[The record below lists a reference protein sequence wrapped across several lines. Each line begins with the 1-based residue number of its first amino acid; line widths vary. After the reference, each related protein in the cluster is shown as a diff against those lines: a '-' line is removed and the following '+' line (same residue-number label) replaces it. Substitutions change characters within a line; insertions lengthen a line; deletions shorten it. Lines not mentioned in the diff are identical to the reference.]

1 MQPQPSS
8 RHATILNAKLK
19 RLYDGAPLYDSVRM
33 AVEVERADAF
43 VNKKDDTVM
52 RPYVTFSAVLL
63 QTFLILS
70 IGCTQETA
78 DSKKARHKER
88 ATQYFEK
95 GEYREAII
103 EFKNVVQLDPLD
115 ADAHYRQGLSHLK
128 LGTVQDL
135 REAVKALTTT
145 VELNATNLDAQ
156 IKLGQLLFMANDPA
170 NARKRAEI
178 VLASASD
185 HKEGHALRGLS
196 LVRESRLGEGI
207 AELKKAIE
215 LDPTNISLFID
226 LARAQVQA
234 KDVQGAEATLLQA
247 LKTNPQSLEARLVL
261 GDFYQV
267 TGKPGQAEAEYK
279 RAVAESPDRPEPHIK
294 LAGFYITT
302 QRLTEAETV
311 YVSWARAK
319 PQDEN
324 PLVAMGDFYR
334 LTGQLDKAATS
345 YQQAVTV
352 NPKSTAA
359 RDRVILLDIDT
370 NKLDEAERQTKS
382 ILEANPKDPSG
393 LLFDG
398 RLKLARN
405 QLDAA
410 ITTLQSLKALAP
422 QVAGAY
428 HYLGIAYVKKKD
440 LPQAV
445 IELKEALK
453 LAPTSVDSHAVL
465 AGVYLSQGSAD
476 LAIEQAQATLQL
488 NPRHTRIAT
497 LLGEAYTLKGDT
509 EKAKQ
514 VFQALLKTSP
524 TNSIVSHRLGLIA
537 RSEKHDAEALQ
548 YFEQALKHTP
558 DFIEALAQIVSIK
571 AAQSKF
577 DDAKDRLLRHKAV
590 FPNNPHI
597 YVLLGQL
604 LVLTNDYGQA
614 EGAFKQAIELN
625 DNVLDAYTGLAGVY
639 LKRGHADEAIKEFK
653 IALSKNP
660 KLIGTYTVLG
670 MIYESQKK
678 YDEAQASYQ
687 EALKINPR
695 FAPAANNLAWLMMER
710 GENTDV
716 ALSYAQTAR
725 EVSPNDP
732 SIADT
737 LGWIYYQKKVYLQAA
752 SLLKEAAEKLPNE
765 PLVHFHYGMALF
777 KNGNKSE
784 AVRSLER
791 SLQLNVNHS
800 GAAEAKTTL
809 SALSSS

>member
-1 MQPQPSS
+1 MTMRHVVIVLALTMQ
-8 RHATILNAKLK
+8 
-19 RLYDGAPLYDSVRM
+19 V
-33 AVEVERADAF
+33 
-43 VNKKDDTVM
+43 
-52 RPYVTFSAVLL
+52 VL
-63 QTFLILS
+63 TLS
-70 IGCTQETA
+70 IGCTQETME
-78 DSKKARHKER
+78 SKKARHKER

-95 GEYREAII
+95 GDYREAII
-103 EFKNVVQLDPLD
+103 EFKNVIQLDPVD
-115 ADAHYRQGLSHLK
+115 ADAHYRQGLSHMK

-135 REAVKALTTT
+135 REAVKDFTTT
-145 VELNATNLDAQ
+145 VELNAANLDAQ
-156 IKLGQLLFMANDPA
+156 VKLGQLLLVANDPA

-178 VLASASD
+178 VLASSPD
-185 HKEGHALRGLS
+185 QKEGHILRGLS

-234 KDVQGAEATLLQA
+234 KDTQGAEFTLLQA
-247 LKTNPQSLEARLVL
+247 LKTNPQSVEARLVL

-267 TGKPGQAEAEYK
+267 TGKPAQAETEYK
-279 RAVAESPDRPEPHIK
+279 RTVAENPDRPESRTK
-294 LAGFYITT
+294 LAGFYMATH
-302 QRLTEAETV
+302 RLAEAEAV
-311 YVSWARAK
+311 YADWVKVK

-324 PLVAMGDFYR
+324 PLISIGDFYR
-334 LTGQLDKAATS
+334 FTGQLDKAANS
-345 YQQAVTV
+345 YHDAVTI
-352 NPKSTAA
+352 NPKSTTA

-370 NKLDEAERQTKS
+370 NKLDEADRQTKS

-405 QLDAA
+405 DIDAA
-410 ITTLQSLKALAP
+410 ITTLQSLKAVAP
-422 QVAGAY
+422 QGAGSY
-428 HYLGIAYVKKKD
+428 HYLGLAYVKKHN

-445 IELKEALK
+445 IELKEAIK
-453 LAPTSVDSHAVL
+453 LAPTSADSHAAL

-488 NPRHTRIAT
+488 NPRHARIAT
-497 LLGEAYTLKGDT
+497 LLGEAYALKGDT

-514 VFQALLKTSP
+514 VFQTLLKASP
-524 TNSIVSHRLGLIA
+524 NYSFAHHRLGLIA

-548 YFEQALKHTP
+548 HFEQALKTSP
-558 DFIEALAQIVSIK
+558 DFVEALAQIVSIN
-571 AAQSKF
+571 AAQGKF
-577 DDAKDRLLRHKAV
+577 QEAKDRLLRHKAV
-590 FPNNPHI
+590 LPKNPHVP
-597 YVLLGQL
+597 VLLGQL
-604 LVLTNDYGQA
+604 LVLTNDYGPA
-614 EGAFKQAIELN
+614 EDAFKQAIDMN

-639 LKRGHADEAIKEFK
+639 LKRGHPDDAIKEFK

-660 KLIGTYTVLG
+660 KLIGTHTVLG

-678 YDEAQASYQ
+678 YDDAQASYQ

-710 GENTDV
+710 GGNTDV
-716 ALSYAQTAR
+716 ALGYAQTAR

-752 SLLKEAAEKLPNE
+752 SLLKEAVEKLPNE

-777 KNGNKSE
+777 KNDNKTE
-784 AVRSLER
+784 AIKFLER
-791 SLQLNVNHS
+791 SLQLNANHQ
-800 GAAEAKTTL
+800 GAAEAKATL